1 MFAGPDTRS
10 ALPRHFAYLE
20 EAVAAARQAML
31 SRRKAMLA
39 AYLVDAFVDRL
50 FAVRAEP
57 AGDILVFRAGIA
69 SAHPPLGLVLGLV
82 AGRAE
87 LLIQAVEVPLAD
99 YGKLSVED
107 FMVSLYNQHSVQ
119 RLRIATPDGGR
130 EDVHAVLAAA
140 VAALAEEGGRPPT

>member
-1 MFAGPDTRS
+1 
-10 ALPRHFAYLE
+10 
-20 EAVAAARQAML
+20 ML

-50 FAVRAEP
+50 FAARAEP
-57 AGDILVFRAGIA
+57 AGDILAFRAALA
-69 SAHPPLGLVLGLV
+69 SAHPPLGLVLDLV

-87 LLIQAVEVPLAD
+87 LELEAVQVPLAE

-119 RLRIATPDGGR
+119 RLLIATPDGGR

-140 VAALAEEGGRPPT
+140 IAALDVERRTFG

>member
-1 MFAGPDTRS
+1 
-10 ALPRHFAYLE
+10 
-20 EAVAAARQAML
+20 VARQAML

-39 AYLVDAFVDRL
+39 AYLIDAFVDRL

-57 AGDILVFRAGIA
+57 AGDILAFRGEMAE
-69 SAHPPLGLVLGLV
+69 AHPPLALVLDLV

-87 LLIQAVEVPLAD
+87 LLLEAVEVPLAD

-119 RLRIATPDGGR
+119 RLRIATTGGGR

-140 VAALAEEGGRPPT
+140 VAALDAERRALG